1 MRKQLKAL
9 GGIFMRIY
17 FLFLITVFF
26 IILYFSENSNADI
39 TYIIKKGDNP
49 SKIAKKFHV
58 KASDIIEINNL
69 NEYKIIPGTKILIP
83 SNTNRKKDNK
93 NITPVM
99 KKSTEKITNN
109 TEKNTNFYIVKKG
122 DTLSSI
128 SKKYKISIKDIKEL
142 NNLSSLKLK
151 IGQKLIV
158 EKSACKTYTVKKGDS
173 IYKIAKKF
181 NKSVEEIKEINGL
194 DSNLLKPD
202 QKIVLQFPSKPE
214 KDEIK
219 FSKNDTK
226 KIEEFKNEVEM
237 EQEEKLTLKEKV
249 VVLAKKL
256 LNIPYRFG
264 GNTLFGLDCS
274 AFVQIVYGFIGI
286 DLPRSARE
294 QFNEGNPVKKEEL
307 SIGDLVFFRTYTP
320 FPSHVGIY
328 LGNNLFIHASS
339 KKKKVTI
346 DSLQTPYY
354 FKRFIGAKRLLGVEK
369 TAELKMED
377 E

>member
-1 MRKQLKAL
+1 MKKQLKAL

-17 FLFLITVFF
+17 FPFLLTVFF
-26 IILYFSENSNADI
+26 IILYFSGNSNAEI

-58 KASDIIEINNL
+58 KASDIIKINNL
-69 NEYKIIPGTKILIP
+69 NEWKIIPGTKIVIP

-93 NITPVM
+93 NINHIT
-99 KKSTEKITNN
+99 KKSNEKITHN
-109 TEKNTNFYIVKKG
+109 TEKNTNFYIVKRG

-128 SKKYKISIKDIKEL
+128 SKKYKISIKDLKEL
-142 NNLSSLKLK
+142 NNLSSSKLK

-158 EKSACKTYTVKKGDS
+158 EKSTCKTYTVKKGDT

-181 NKSVEEIKEINGL
+181 SKSVEEIREINRL
-194 DSNLLKPD
+194 DSDLLKPG
-202 QKIVLQFPSKPE
+202 QKIVLEFISKPDKE
-214 KDEIK
+214 EIK
-219 FSKNDTK
+219 FSKNVPEEIK
-226 KIEEFKNEVEM
+226 EFKKEIEI
-237 EQEEKLTLKEKV
+237 EQEGELTLKEKV

-274 AFVQIVYGFIGI
+274 AFVQMVYGFIGI

-307 SIGDLVFFRTYTP
+307 SIGDLVFFRTYAP

-339 KKKKVTI
+339 QKKKVTI

-354 FKRFIGAKRLLGVEK
+354 FKRFIGAKRLLDIEK
-369 TAELKMED
+369 TAELQMED